1 MQQHLILHLDAPL
14 MSFGGD
20 TVDNLGIVRDFPAF
34 SMIVGLIGN
43 ALGFERYETDKLDH
57 LQDRLT
63 MGFLRFQEGRRFQDF
78 QTAQLE
84 KKDRGWT
91 TLGRLEYRRGG
102 AATYESPHIRYRD
115 LDANAVVIV
124 ALRLKN
130 AEENPTL
137 SDIVKALDHPER
149 PLFLGRKPFIPSRPI
164 AGVIVEAADVAT
176 ALEIAISGAAHGFR
190 SQWPEGEGTR
200 PGSRATHLTDQRDW
214 NAGVHTGRRAV
225 IEASLSGQ
233 TVGVDRT
240 ITSQPVEGIH
250 P

>member
-1 MQQHLILHLDAPL
+1 MQRHLILRLDAPL

-20 TVDNLGIVRDFPAF
+20 TVDNLGVVRDFPAS

-43 ALGFERYETDKLDH
+43 ALGYERHETGKLDR
-57 LQDRLT
+57 LQERLI
-63 MGFLRFQEGRRFQDF
+63 MGSLRLQEGRRFQDF

-91 TLGRLEYRRGG
+91 TLGRMEGRRGG

-124 ALRLKN
+124 ALRLKD

-137 SDIVKALDHPER
+137 SDIVVALNHPVR
-149 PLFLGRKPFIPSRPI
+149 PLFLGRKPFIPSVPI
-164 AGVIVEAADVAT
+164 SGDIVEAADVPT
-176 ALEIAISGAAHGFR
+176 ALEIAISGATDGCR
-190 SQWPEGEGTR
+190 SQWPAGEGAR
-200 PGSRATHLTDQRDW
+200 PGTKATRLTDQRDW

-225 IEASLSGQ
+225 IEGSLKGQ
-233 TVGVDRT
+233 DITVAPT
-240 ITSQPVEGIH
+240 ITHQQIEGI
-250 P
+250 